1 MSPSAIK
8 AIKQEEEKKKLL
20 IKNEEA
26 IEIVESSQPEQKQ
39 KKEEEEIV
47 EKVIEE
53 EEEPEEKEEKKKDE
67 KEEKEIEKEVVEED
81 NSNVIDNKTSL
92 HSHVRQMTNEISN
105 EIAPSL
111 EELKIKFKYE
121 DVMRIWKEKNQKK
134 DELEKIIPPETGLE
148 NICSSSDESVEN
160 ICKDDVSK
168 NNDINEIDK
177 SIDSIESENT
187 GINVTEEKKEVETP
201 QTIEEVEV

>member
-8 AIKQEEEKKKLL
+8 AIKQEEEEKKKLL

-26 IEIVESSQPEQKQ
+26 IEIVESSHPEQKQ

-67 KEEKEIEKEVVEED
+67 KEEKVEED
-81 NSNVIDNKTSL
+81 NSTNVIDNKTSL

-177 SIDSIESENT
+177 STDSIESENT

-201 QTIEEVEV
+201 QIIEEVEV